1 MLGSLRHFRD
11 WNGFGRK
18 LLIRIKKIIMC
29 IIIHK
34 LILFEYILW
43 YIYTILYIIF
53 VLDIRYY
60 IFYYI
65 LLLVKQTR
73 IYIY

>member
-1 MLGSLRHFRD
+1 
-11 WNGFGRK
+11 
-18 LLIRIKKIIMC
+18 MC

-34 LILFEYILW
+34 LVLFEDILW